1 MSNSSSVL
9 AAPEKKSHSGWLAE
23 LELDYAIRRDKTC
36 LVRKKQRGP
45 LTLQRPFYPEG
56 NICHNYILHPPGGVV
71 GGDTLEIKLHAEE
84 KAHCLI
90 TTPGATKFYRSKSD
104 LVSRQTQKIS
114 VAKDAVVEWLP
125 QQNIFFPGAQSV
137 LKTQIDIAPG
147 GRFIGWEVHCFGRPA
162 NSEIFD
168 QGTITSSTEIR
179 LDGELR
185 LVEQLCTQDSALI
198 MSPSGLRGMPMQGSL
213 IAAPCSQ
220 TERDQLEHIL
230 HCYQY
235 SDSIGLTLVDD
246 ILVLRVLGTQIEPIL
261 NIFTQMWTQLR
272 SEWLHKPACSPR
284 IWAT

>member
-1 MSNSSSVL
+1 
-9 AAPEKKSHSGWLAE
+9 
-23 LELDYAIRRDKTC
+23 
-36 LVRKKQRGP
+36 
-45 LTLQRPFYPEG
+45 
-56 NICHNYILHPPGGVV
+56 
-71 GGDTLEIKLHAEE
+71 
-84 KAHCLI
+84 
-90 TTPGATKFYRSKSD
+90 
-104 LVSRQTQKIS
+104 QTQKIR
-114 VAKDAVVEWLP
+114 VAADAVVEWLP

-137 LKTQIDIAPG
+137 LKTEIDIAPR

-162 NSEIFD
+162 NSEVFD
-168 QGTITSSTEIR
+168 QGTVTSSTEIR

-220 TERDQLEHIL
+220 AERDQLEHIL
-230 HCYQY
+230 HRYQH

-261 NIFTQMWTQLR
+261 DIFTQIWTQLR
-272 SEWLHKPACSPR
+272 SQWLDKSSCSPR